1 MMKIAEQL
9 VELLIEKG
17 YHISCAESCTG
28 GKVTG
33 AIVDVPDASK
43 VLEASIVT
51 YSNEAKMHY
60 LQVKEETLAQNGAL
74 SSQTAQEMA
83 VGIATVNHAQVGI
96 AVTGTAGPGGGTV
109 EKPVGTVWFGFYI
122 NGTVITEKKQFGEI
136 GRNAVRDASVAFVL
150 ERTLELLK
158 EA

>member
-60 LQVKEETLAQNGAL
+60 LQVKEETLAQYGAV

-83 VGIATVNHAQVGI
+83 VGISTVNHAQVGI